1 MAIGRAQMAKMIELG
16 GAISSKANKK
26 KKYDPL
32 SLISSLQKNV
42 KPSYV
47 QGGNKARSGVNYGKK
62 MFTQDNRNGKR
73 NV

>member
-1 MAIGRAQMAKMIELG
+1 MATGRAQISKMVELG
-16 GAISSKANKK
+16 GAVANNTNKK

-47 QGGNKARSGVNYGKK
+47 QDGNKARSGVNYGKK

>member
-1 MAIGRAQMAKMIELG
+1 MAISRGQLGKMVEIG
-16 GAISSKANKK
+16 GAIANNTNKK